1 MDFLQKIGAVW
12 EKIGL
17 VQRAL
22 LVALVLTFIIGGAL
36 LVHWARKP
44 DMRILYHD
52 LSPENASKIADKISE
67 RGVAY
72 EMRNGGTS
80 IYVPVDKVYQLRMD
94 VAGEGLATGSI
105 VQPGWDGLEKQEFGV
120 HPDVQ
125 NAKIK
130 RALQEELAKSIQM
143 IDGVSYAR
151 VHIVSSEQTVFTSE
165 AGKTTASVILQLKPG
180 YRPSSLNVAAI
191 THLVSGSI
199 EGLSSEN
206 VTVVDS
212 RGRLLT
218 SDSDSIMTSGAGT
231 VQDYRERVE
240 QNLANKA
247 EEMLTTVLG
256 PGRAI
261 VRVSAVIDMN
271 SVSTVTETYDPT
283 GKVMTSEEILTDSET
298 EAGTVLAEG
307 EPAVP
312 GSKKTTENISTE
324 YEVGKSVKQEVI
336 LPGQITS
343 LKVAAFVD
351 LTPADANEASAG
363 AEAAKI
369 MQVTDVQEIIQN
381 ALGIED
387 PSAIKVVDVKMN
399 RPLESLV
406 EEQPSSWPRYTAI
419 ARQASLGIMAIC
431 ALMVFRMFRGAKKKV
446 SKKGEAGHLPEGE
459 GPAGL
464 LPAEAGRA
472 EPLVL
477 RRQIAKALRSNPEQV
492 KQLFASWIEEKG
504 D

>member
-1 MDFLQKIGAVW
+1 M
-12 EKIGL
+12 
-17 VQRAL
+17 
-22 LVALVLTFIIGGAL
+22 
-36 LVHWARKP
+36 
-44 DMRILYHD
+44 
-52 LSPENASKIADKISE
+52 
-67 RGVAY
+67 
-72 EMRNGGTS
+72 
-80 IYVPVDKVYQLRMD
+80 
-94 VAGEGLATGSI
+94 
-105 VQPGWDGLEKQEFGV
+105 
-120 HPDVQ
+120 
-125 NAKIK
+125 
-130 RALQEELAKSIQM
+130 
-143 IDGVSYAR
+143 
-151 VHIVSSEQTVFTSE
+151 
-165 AGKTTASVILQLKPG
+165 
-180 YRPSSLNVAAI
+180 
-191 THLVSGSI
+191 
-199 EGLSSEN
+199 
-206 VTVVDS
+206 VDS

-218 SDSDSIMTSGAGT
+218 NDSDSIMTSGAGT

-271 SVSTVTETYDPT
+271 SVSTVTETYNPA
-283 GKVMTSEEILTDSET
+283 GKVISKEEILSDSET
-298 EAGTVLAEG
+298 EPGTASAEG

-312 GSKKTTENISTE
+312 GGEKKTENISTE

-363 AEAAKI
+363 TEAAKI
-369 MQVTDVQEIIQN
+369 MQVSDVQEIIQN

-387 PSAIKVVDVKMN
+387 PAAIKVVDVKIN
-399 RPLESLV
+399 RPIESLI
-406 EEQPSSWPRYTAI
+406 EAEASGWSRYAVI

-431 ALMVFRMFRGAKKKV
+431 ALLVFRMFRGAKKKV
-446 SKKGEAGHLPEGE
+446 SKKGEAGQLPEVE

-477 RRQIAKALRSNPEQV
+477 RRQIAHALRSNPEQV

-504 D
+504 S

>member
-1 MDFLQKIGAVW
+1 
-12 EKIGL
+12 
-17 VQRAL
+17 
-22 LVALVLTFIIGGAL
+22 
-36 LVHWARKP
+36 
-44 DMRILYHD
+44 
-52 LSPENASKIADKISE
+52 
-67 RGVAY
+67 
-72 EMRNGGTS
+72 
-80 IYVPVDKVYQLRMD
+80 
-94 VAGEGLATGSI
+94 
-105 VQPGWDGLEKQEFGV
+105 
-120 HPDVQ
+120 
-125 NAKIK
+125 
-130 RALQEELAKSIQM
+130 
-143 IDGVSYAR
+143 DGVSYAR

-165 AGKTTASVILQLKPG
+165 AGKTTASVVLQLKPG
-180 YRPSSLNVAAI
+180 YRPSSLNIAAI

-271 SVSTVTETYDPT
+271 SVSTVTETYNPT
-283 GKVMTSEEILTDSET
+283 GKVMTKEEILSDSET

-363 AEAAKI
+363 TEAAKI
-369 MQVTDVQEIIQN
+369 MQVADV
-381 ALGIED
+381 
-387 PSAIKVVDVKMN
+387 
-399 RPLESLV
+399 
-406 EEQPSSWPRYTAI
+406 
-419 ARQASLGIMAIC
+419 
-431 ALMVFRMFRGAKKKV
+431 
-446 SKKGEAGHLPEGE
+446 
-459 GPAGL
+459 
-464 LPAEAGRA
+464 
-472 EPLVL
+472 
-477 RRQIAKALRSNPEQV
+477 
-492 KQLFASWIEEKG
+492 
-504 D
+504 